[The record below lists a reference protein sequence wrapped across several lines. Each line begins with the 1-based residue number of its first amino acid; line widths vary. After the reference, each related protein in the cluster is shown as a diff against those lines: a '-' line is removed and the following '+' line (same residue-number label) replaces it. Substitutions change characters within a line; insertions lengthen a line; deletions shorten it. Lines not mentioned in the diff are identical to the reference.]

1 MLILKSPAFCLP
13 PFQAANFFSLLSHW
27 VSLTCHPYLEC
38 LPVRD
43 PCSLCPSPPTYPTPS
58 SLLSRFLSSLLHPL
72 LPPSQILLSILVWR
86 PGKPFQHPRCHCPCC
101 WSQARG
107 CTVPSCLQGKHFIAV
122 PYAWRCAAYVCIALG
137 MRRACWPQSM
147 PGTSGPPSMYSPTQ
161 DCLFA
166 CYEALGIVGNM

>member
-101 WSQARG
+101 WSQAHG
-107 CTVPSCLQGKHFIAV
+107 CTVPSCFQGKHFIAV
-122 PYAWRCAAYVCIALG
+122 SLCMEVCSLCLHSTGYEKSVSASEYARPLRTTFHV
-137 MRRACWPQSM
+137 QSH
-147 PGTSGPPSMYSPTQ
+147 PGLSI
-161 DCLFA
+161 CL
-166 CYEALGIVGNM
+166 L